1 MRNYFLVGFLIG
13 IFFWTISVYWIFNAI
28 NFYGAGFALSL
39 FITFLL
45 VAYLSIFFGIFSLS
59 IYFFKDSKF
68 RWITLPCVFFL
79 LEWVRS
85 WMISGFP
92 WLNLGILF
100 EKLWGALPLIGIT
113 GTSFVIIMIFCLIFE
128 KKYFLKYGLSLGL
141 LTLLL
146 FGPGHYQSINGEKI
160 KVAVIQPGENELE
173 ILMDLTKKAN
183 AEIIVWPEATGW
195 LNTGL
200 STFKSA
206 SFNDYEVI
214 GGFFTYDEDK
224 IYSSIV
230 NIHTKHFYNK
240 RNLVP
245 FGEFQPFGDS
255 LKRVNKF
262 FNISNSNISPGSLY
276 QEKSFWSGLVCWE
289 LAFNTTFVERVR
301 DTEFVIHV
309 SNDSWY
315 GQGMPEQHLKLAKA
329 RAVESNKWVVRSTTD
344 GVSQI
349 ISPKYSQSSMKL
361 NRGVIGSISNEI
373 ELNKEDTFYVIYGDR
388 PLLFLCTI
396 LLVLAVLKKYRLVA
410 RKI

>member
-195 LNTGL
+195 LNTDL

-245 FGEFQPFGDS
+245 FGEFQPFGDA
-255 LKRVNKF
+255 LKRVNEF
-262 FNISNSNISPGSLY
+262 FNISNSNISSGSLY

-373 ELNKEDTFYVIYGDR
+373 ELNEEDTFYVIYGDS

-396 LLVLAVLKKYRLVA
+396 LLVLAVLKKYRLVT

>member
-1 MRNYFLVGFLIG
+1 
-13 IFFWTISVYWIFNAI
+13 
-28 NFYGAGFALSL
+28 
-39 FITFLL
+39 
-45 VAYLSIFFGIFSLS
+45 
-59 IYFFKDSKF
+59 
-68 RWITLPCVFFL
+68 
-79 LEWVRS
+79 
-85 WMISGFP
+85 MISGFP
-92 WLNLGILF
+92 WLNLGIHF

-195 LNTGL
+195 LNTDL

-245 FGEFQPFGDS
+245 FGEFQPFGDA
-255 LKRVNKF
+255 LKRVNEF
-262 FNISNSNISPGSLY
+262 FNISNSNISSGSLY

-373 ELNKEDTFYVIYGDR
+373 KLNKEDTFYVIYGDR

-396 LLVLAVLKKYRLVA
+396 LLVLAVLNKYRLVT

>member
-92 WLNLGILF
+92 WLNLGIHF

-195 LNTGL
+195 LNTDI
-200 STFKSA
+200 SAFKSA

-245 FGEFQPFGDS
+245 FGEFQPFGDA
-255 LKRVNKF
+255 LKRVNEF
-262 FNISNSNISPGSLY
+262 FNISNSNISSGSLY

-396 LLVLAVLKKYRLVA
+396 LLVLAVLNKYRLVT